1 MELFQV
7 FWDDRRNLFLEFKKN
22 EEDKLYF
29 VLENIKRLNLKYQ
42 LSRVDRKDAYNK
54 EMPILVSIKNFLIS
68 EDFMAFSIDLD
79 LLMPQEDLEIK
90 FVNLTVFFYSG
101 EKIEVSINEVYEI
114 SDICINEEFD
124 TLNFQNRL
132 ETEERASFITQER
145 VYQEVSK
152 DFQNNREKTTS
163 VYEKNQIKNPS
174 NVLPYISTIH
184 ENSERL
190 RNMELYLKD
199 ISETLKHMKF
209 NGVGFGPSGLSSQ
222 EGMSIKRIK
231 RVPVKNL
238 TSTARLSFLPELKEV
253 FSSSIENNGNFNFRE
268 ILKPME
274 EDELKMIVLDDE
286 VLEKKELEAISRQL
300 EKSEKENSSQIKLED
315 LKKPPTAPKGIKQ
328 KNNNNI

>member
-209 NGVGFGPSGLSSQ
+209 NGVGFGSPGLSSQ
-222 EGMSIKRIK
+222 EGMSIKRIT

-300 EKSEKENSSQIKLED
+300 EKSEKVNSSQRKLED